1 MTVSDMAS
9 IGVIDYGMGNLHSM
23 TKALARVAPEDVV
36 EVSYDPD
43 KLSRA
48 DRLVFP
54 GVGAIRYCMDELQ
67 RLELDEM
74 LREFSTR
81 KPLLGV
87 CVGMQALL
95 HHSDENEGTAGLNL
109 FPGEVVRFSSEMKDA
124 GGRSLKVPHMG
135 WNRVHQTRSHPLW
148 EGVAQDSWFYF
159 VHSYYVQPDDAS
171 QVLGSTEYGNEFASV
186 LLQDNV
192 VAVQFHLEKSQDVGL
207 ALLANFVHWDGAA

>member
-1 MTVSDMAS
+1 MAT

-54 GVGAIRYCMDELQ
+54 GVGAIRYCMEELR

-74 LREFSTR
+74 IREFSTR

-87 CVGMQALL
+87 CVGMQAMMT
-95 HHSDENEGTAGLNL
+95 HSDENEGTPGLDL
-109 FPGEVVRFSSEMKDA
+109 FPGEVLRFDSDMTDA
-124 GGRSLKVPHMG
+124 RDHPLKVPHMG
-135 WNRVHQTRSHPLW
+135 WNRVHQTREHPLW
-148 EGVAQDSWFYF
+148 EGVEQDSWFYF
-159 VHSYYVQPDDAS
+159 VHSYYVQAEDAS
-171 QVLGSTEYGNEFASV
+171 QVLGTTEYGREFASV
-186 LLQDNV
+186 LLRDKI
-192 VAVQFHLEKSQDVGL
+192 VAVQFHLEKSQDAGL
-207 ALLANFVHWDGAA
+207 ALLANFVHWDGSV